1 MTITD
6 KQLDE
11 ITQGI
16 QSRKQAEEEVA
27 RAMLK
32 YNLSEKELLL
42 AIFQSSYWQ
51 NPLRFAD

>member
-1 MTITD
+1 MGITN

-16 QSRKQAEEEVA
+16 QSRKQAVEEVA

-32 YNLSEKELLL
+32 YDLTERELLL

-51 NPLRFAD
+51 NPLRVID

>member
-16 QSRKQAEEEVA
+16 QSRKKAVEDVA

-32 YNLSEKELLL
+32 YDLSERELLI

>member
-1 MTITD
+1 MPITD
-6 KQLDE
+6 RQLDE

-16 QSRKQAEEEVA
+16 QSRKKAVEDVA

-32 YNLSEKELLL
+32 YDMSERELLI

-51 NPLRFAD
+51 TPLRFAD

>member
-11 ITQGI
+11 ITQGYEA
-16 QSRKQAEEEVA
+16 RMKAEAELN

-32 YNLSEKELLL
+32 YNLTERELLL

-51 NPLRFAD
+51 NPLRLID

>member
-16 QSRKQAEEEVA
+16 QSRKQAEEEIV

-32 YNLSEKELLL
+32 YNLTERELLL

-51 NPLRFAD
+51 NPLRLID

>member
-11 ITQGI
+11 ITQGYEV
-16 QSRKQAEEEVA
+16 RMKAEAEVN
-27 RAMLK
+27 RALLK
-32 YNLSEKELLL
+32 YNLSERELLL

>member
-16 QSRKQAEEEVA
+16 QSRKQAEEEIT
-27 RAMLK
+27 RATLK
-32 YNLSEKELLL
+32 YNLTERELLL

-51 NPLRFAD
+51 NPLRLID

>member
-16 QSRKQAEEEVA
+16 QSRRQAEEEVA
-27 RAMLK
+27 RALLK
-32 YNLSEKELLL
+32 YKLTERELLL

-51 NPLRFAD
+51 NPLRLID

>member
-16 QSRKQAEEEVA
+16 QSRKKAVEDVA

-32 YNLSEKELLL
+32 YDMSERELLL

>member
-11 ITQGI
+11 ITQGVKN
-16 QSRKQAEEEVA
+16 RKQAEEEIA
-27 RAMLK
+27 RAILK
-32 YNLSEKELLL
+32 YNLTERDLLL
-42 AIFQSSYWQ
+42 AIFESSYWQ

>member
-32 YNLSEKELLL
+32 YDLTERELLL

-51 NPLRFAD
+51 NPLRLID

>member
-11 ITQGI
+11 LTQGI
-16 QSRKQAEEEVA
+16 QSRKKAVEDVA
-27 RAMLK
+27 RAMHK
-32 YNLSEKELLL
+32 YDMTERELLL

>member
-16 QSRKQAEEEVA
+16 QSRKKAVEDVA

-32 YNLSEKELLL
+32 YDLSERELLL

-51 NPLRFAD
+51 NPLRLID

>member
-11 ITQGI
+11 ITKGI
-16 QSRKQAEEEVA
+16 QSRKKAVEDVA

-32 YNLSEKELLL
+32 YDMSERELLL

>member
-11 ITQGI
+11 ITQGYEV
-16 QSRKQAEEEVA
+16 RMKAEAEVN
-27 RAMLK
+27 RALLK
-32 YNLSEKELLL
+32 YNLSERELLL

-51 NPLRFAD
+51 NPLRLID

>member
-11 ITQGI
+11 ITQSI
-16 QSRKQAEEEVA
+16 QSRKQAEEEIT
-27 RAMLK
+27 RATLK
-32 YNLSEKELLL
+32 YNLTERELLL

-51 NPLRFAD
+51 NPLRVID

>member
-1 MTITD
+1 MPITD

-11 ITQGI
+11 LTQGI
-16 QSRKQAEEEVA
+16 QSRKQAVENVA

-32 YNLSEKELLL
+32 YDMSERELLI

-51 NPLRFAD
+51 NPLRLAD

>member
-16 QSRKQAEEEVA
+16 QSRKKAVEDVA

-32 YNLSEKELLL
+32 YDMSERELLI

-51 NPLRFAD
+51 NPLRLAD